1 MGERIKKLRKAL
13 DLTQQEFCE
22 RIGVKRNT
30 IAKYETNRGEPI
42 DAVISLICREFNV
55 SESWLRTGEG
65 EMFVQR
71 SEDDELAAAVERLIT
86 GESAEF
92 KRRLINALSTLKDEH
107 WVILEEKLK
116 EIVGTR
122 DAESAAPP
130 LPPAPGDI
138 DAEVAAYRAE
148 LEAQRESQE
157 VGSGESTASAGSS
170 DSGKRLA

>member
-1 MGERIKKLRKAL
+1 MIGERIKKLRKAL

-55 SESWLRTGEG
+55 SESWLRTGAG

-116 EIVGTR
+116 EIVGTQ
-122 DAESAAPP
+122 DAESAA
-130 LPPAPGDI
+130 
-138 DAEVAAYRAE
+138 
-148 LEAQRESQE
+148 
-157 VGSGESTASAGSS
+157 SAH
-170 DSGKRLA
+170 SGKRPMITVAARSGDVSEIEEIHPDELPDDNDPIP